1 VISSS
6 KHLIHQYVLLNYV
19 FPNSTA
25 MDDIASRDAK
35 ARSSEQDAK
44 SLRHDLKMME
54 QARESAL
61 AENRYF

>member
-1 VISSS
+1 
-6 KHLIHQYVLLNYV
+6 VLLNYV

-35 ARSSEQDAK
+35 ARSNEQDAK
-44 SLRHDLKMME
+44 SLRHELKMME

-61 AENRYF
+61 AENR

>member
-1 VISSS
+1 
-6 KHLIHQYVLLNYV
+6 
-19 FPNSTA
+19 

-35 ARSSEQDAK
+35 VRSTEQDVK

-61 AENRYF
+61 SENRWV